1 MNIQHA
7 LNQINYIE
15 YYHDNDPIKHEVFFY
30 FILLFQSQKCDMQM
44 TIHKL
49 NNSLLHYIDLSFLR
63 NYSKENISSKI
74 FEELYTAYKEGKL

>member
-1 MNIQHA
+1 
-7 LNQINYIE
+7 
-15 YYHDNDPIKHEVFFY
+15 
-30 FILLFQSQKCDMQM
+30 MQM